1 MPASNVPL
9 VEKVPAGRL
18 LRHVVEAT
26 ARAEEL
32 GAAPGGSVRILNI
45 VALTLL
51 DAGQLDTSRLLVD
64 RALAIA
70 QAQLG
75 ADHPDTL
82 IAQSNLTYWLGE
94 SGQTEEA
101 VSQLR
106 RLLDDRIRV
115 LGSDHP
121 DTLIT
126 RSYLAYWLG
135 KSGQA
140 QEAVSQSRRLL
151 EDVVRVLGPD
161 HPHTL
166 ATRSNLARWL
176 GASRQVGEAV
186 SQLRRLLKDRV
197 RVLGPDHPDTLATRS
212 NLARWLGASGQTG
225 EAVSQLRRHR
235 PHCQGLPRDPP
246 ARRAGDPDR
255 PSVRGRNRTA
265 RQRPQPDAAR
275 ADGHGPARQPRTYL
289 TSVPEPPGY
298 KVSLF
303 CR

>member
-161 HPHTL
+161 HP
-166 ATRSNLARWL
+166 
-176 GASRQVGEAV
+176 
-186 SQLRRLLKDRV
+186 
-197 RVLGPDHPDTLATRS
+197 DTLATRS